1 MEMDS
6 KAAISV
12 SAWSGYAGEK
22 LVREM
27 LAALCAQGPAAVV
40 TPQMV
45 LRTQDGAFRLGKK
58 TEDPTFLPPEGD
70 AGEPS
75 VVWSLAALSYYL
87 FMGVPVFGGMPRTL
101 QTASTPVP
109 SIPPRKCSR
118 ELAALLAAM
127 LDYDPGKRPALAT
140 LAKELVRLSAEET
153 PRLLKGEIHPEMADE
168 SFWKEE
174 ME

>member
-1 MEMDS
+1 MEMEN

-27 LAALCAQGPAAVV
+27 LSAICAAQPASVV
-40 TPQMV
+40 TPEMV
-45 LRTQDGAFRLGKK
+45 LRTAEGAFRLGKK
-58 TEDPTFLPPEGD
+58 TEDPAFLPPEGE

-75 VVWSLAALSYYL
+75 VVWSLGALSYYL

-101 QTASTPVP
+101 QTATTPVP
-109 SIPPRKCSR
+109 AIPPRKCSR

-127 LDYDPGKRPALAT
+127 LDFDPAKRPALAALT
-140 LAKELVRLSAEET
+140 KELDRLSSVAS